1 MIFVDT
7 SFFAALLLPKD
18 ANHRRAIRAVEDL
31 GQVPLSEILLTTN
44 NVVLETI
51 TVARYEGNHR
61 TAVRAAELLYG
72 GSMTRLYRTT
82 ADDET
87 EAVAFLRRHDD
98 KEYSAVDCLSF
109 VVMLKHGI
117 TDAFSFDDDFSHRFV
132 MRPGPSQ
139 V

>member
-1 MIFVDT
+1 VIFVDT